1 MINPVFSPLSGP
13 IYCRPKSINSES
25 AMCNTKNIISKGV
38 LSIILK
44 GKMEKKIKL
53 FYPQGKFYSI
63 PSF

>member
-1 MINPVFSPLSGP
+1 
-13 IYCRPKSINSES
+13 
-25 AMCNTKNIISKGV
+25 MCNTKNIIPKRV

-63 PSF
+63 PSFWILKAEFWMMVIKSILYLQTEQGS